1 MKKAVLVLALAALA
15 VIQSAVYWNIHLLYR
30 AKDGAAGA
38 REKVRVLELA
48 ARVYPWNDD
57 VDFELGKAAFEKA
70 AESLGT
76 APVRDA
82 ALAASVRHFSRALR
96 LNPGSAAGH
105 VHLAQSLQYMSYLG
119 LPVPAAYFDEYKKAA
134 SLTGHN
140 NQVYAEVGKVLL
152 AGWESLRPEEKSFTL
167 EILKKTLAGKNEAR
181 LLEILEIWC
190 LHGRDYAAIEQ
201 VLPEDPGTLRDYA
214 GFLGDKGLSLEVRQR
229 ALARAELLEFSN
241 ARNELDQGQRKFEY
255 LETEEAA
262 ARGSSCLKRLG
273 SIVFYQ
279 DLTGEEL
286 ISPREYAQVRKA
298 AYLLLAKAQIEQ
310 TRTLAD
316 PDGFLAAYLTLED
329 QPLAVGEFEKFLTE
343 RGLLGKDKDASSRPT
358 DLRVLA
364 LELELDFKQNRYRD
378 ITRTGELLEKSPLI
392 IAEAG
397 RAFYGRVLGLVGD
410 SYMKLDY
417 LYEAEKSYLKA
428 LFAGRDG
435 LDDLFRLERCYA
447 RLNDETKLARIRGRI
462 GALLTPP
469 AMGMERRPLRKGK
482 PIEVLLVCEGRPQ
495 TLTVTFENPTPG
507 GRPLLR
513 ALFAGRVVYEGYAE
527 GGALTIP
534 VTPAPGVNTLVLES
548 ASGPVSLIRFE
559 HRTVVRPGGPGR

>member
-1 MKKAVLVLALAALA
+1 MKKAVLILALAALA
-15 VIQSAVYWNIHLLYR
+15 VVQSAVYWNVHLLYR

-38 REKVRVLELA
+38 QDKAGVLERA
-48 ARVYPWNDD
+48 ARIYPWNDD
-57 VDFELGKAAFEKA
+57 VEFELGKAAFERA

-76 APVRDA
+76 PPGRDA
-82 ALAASVRHFSRALR
+82 ALGASVRHFSRALT

-119 LPVPAAYFDEYKKAA
+119 LPVPVGYFDEYKKAA

-140 NQVYAEVGKVLL
+140 SQVYAEVGKVLL
-152 AGWESLRPEEKSFTL
+152 AGWESLRLEEKSFAL
-167 EILKKTLAGKNEAR
+167 EILKKTLAGKNETR
-181 LLEILEIWC
+181 LLEILEIWN

-201 VLPEDPGTLRDYA
+201 ALPEDPGILRAYA
-214 GFLGDKGLSLEVRQR
+214 GFLGDKGLSLDVRQR
-229 ALARAELLEFSN
+229 ALARAEFLDFSD

-279 DLTGEEL
+279 DLIREEL
-286 ISPREYAQVRKA
+286 ISPQEYAQVRKA
-298 AYLLLAKAQIEQ
+298 AYLLLAKTQIDQ

-316 PDGFLAAYLTLED
+316 PDGFLAAYFALED
-329 QPLAVGEFEKFLTE
+329 QPLSVGEFEKFLTE
-343 RGLLGKDKDASSRPT
+343 RGLLGDRPDASSRPP

-378 ITRTGELLEKSPLI
+378 ITRTGEMLEKSPLI
-392 IAEAG
+392 IPEAG
-397 RAFYGRVLGLVGD
+397 RVFYARILGLVGD

-417 LYEAEKSYLKA
+417 LYEAEKSYSKA
-428 LFAGRDG
+428 LSAGRDG

-447 RLNDETKLARIRGRI
+447 RLNDETKLAGIRRRI

-469 AMGMERRPLRKGK
+469 ATALGRRPLEKGR
-482 PIEVLLVCEGRPQ
+482 PIELPLFCAGQPL
-495 TLTVTFENPTPG
+495 TLTVTFENPAPG
-507 GRPLLR
+507 SRPLFR
-513 ALFAGRVVYEGYAE
+513 ALFNGRVVHEGYAE
-527 GGALTIP
+527 GEALTIP
-534 VTPAPGVNTLVLES
+534 VRPAPGANTLVLES
-548 ASGPVSLIRFE
+548 ASGPVTLIKLE
-559 HRTVVRPGGPGR
+559 HRPAVGSSRTGR

>member
-1 MKKAVLVLALAALA
+1 MKKAVLILALAALA
-15 VIQSAVYWNIHLLYR
+15 VMQSAVYWNMHLLYR

-38 REKVRVLELA
+38 QEKARVLKRA

-57 VDFELGKAAFEKA
+57 VEFELGKAAFETA
-70 AESLGT
+70 SESLGT
-76 APVRDA
+76 PPERDA
-82 ALAASVRHFSRALR
+82 ALGASVRHFSRALR

-140 NQVYAEVGKVLL
+140 SQVYAEVGKVLM
-152 AGWESLRPEEKSFTL
+152 AGWESLRPEEKSFAL
-167 EILKKTLAGKNEAR
+167 EILKKTLAGKNETR
-181 LLEILEIWC
+181 LMDILEIWN

-201 VLPEDPGTLRDYA
+201 ALPEDPGILRAYA
-214 GFLGDKGLSLEVRQR
+214 GFLGDKGLSLDVRQR
-229 ALARAELLEFSN
+229 ALARAELLDFSA
-241 ARNELDQGQRKFEY
+241 ARSELDQGQRKFEY

-279 DLTGEEL
+279 DLIREQL
-286 ISPREYAQVRKA
+286 ISPQEYAQVHKA
-298 AYLLLAKAQIEQ
+298 AYLLLAKTQIER

-316 PDGFLAAYLTLED
+316 PDGFLAAYLALED

-343 RGLLGKDKDASSRPT
+343 RGLLGDGPDASSRPT
-358 DLRVLA
+358 DLRVLT

-378 ITRTGELLEKSPLI
+378 ITRNGETLEKRPLI
-392 IAEAG
+392 IPEAG
-397 RAFYGRVLGLVGD
+397 RVFYARILELVGD

-417 LYEAEKSYLKA
+417 LYEAEKSYSKA
-428 LFAGRDG
+428 LSAGRDG

-447 RLNDETKLARIRGRI
+447 RLNDETKLAGIGRRIA
-462 GALLTPP
+462 ALLTPP
-469 AMGMERRPLRKGK
+469 ETVVGRRPLEKGR
-482 PIEVLLVCEGRPQ
+482 PVELALFCEGQP
-495 TLTVTFENPTPG
+495 LILIVTFENPAPG
-507 GRPLLR
+507 SRPLLR
-513 ALFAGRVVYEGYAE
+513 ALFNGRVVHEGYAE

-534 VTPAPGVNTLVLES
+534 VTPIPGANTLVLES
-548 ASGPVSLIRFE
+548 ASGTVTLIKLEQRAA
-559 HRTVVRPGGPGR
+559 VGSSRPGL

>member
-15 VIQSAVYWNIHLLYR
+15 VIQSAVYWNVHLLYR
-30 AKDGAAGA
+30 ARDGAADPEDKA
-38 REKVRVLELA
+38 MVLERA
-48 ARVYPWNDD
+48 ARIYPWNDD
-57 VDFELGKAAFEKA
+57 VEFELGKAAFERA

-76 APVRDA
+76 APARDA
-82 ALAASVRHFSRALR
+82 ALGASVRHFSRALG

-119 LPVPAAYFDEYKKAA
+119 LPVPAACFDEFKKAA

-140 NQVYAEVGKVLL
+140 SQVYAEVGKVLL
-152 AGWESLRPEEKSFTL
+152 AGWESLRPEERSFAL
-167 EILKKTLAGKNEAR
+167 EILKRTLAGKNETR
-181 LLEILEIWC
+181 LLQILEIWN

-201 VLPEDPGTLRDYA
+201 ALPEDSGILRAYA

-229 ALARAELLEFSN
+229 VLARAELLDFSD

-255 LETEEAA
+255 LDAGEAA

-279 DLTGEEL
+279 DLVREQL
-286 ISPREYAQVRKA
+286 ISPQEYAQVRKA
-298 AYLLLAKAQIEQ
+298 AYLLLAKTQIDQ

-316 PDGFLAAYLTLED
+316 PDGFLAAYLAFED
-329 QPLAVGEFEKFLTE
+329 QPMAVGEFEKFLAE
-343 RGLLGKDKDASSRPT
+343 RGLLGNEPDASSRPT

-378 ITRTGELLEKSPLI
+378 ITRTGEMLEKSLLI
-392 IAEAG
+392 IPAAG
-397 RAFYGRVLGLVGD
+397 RIFYARILGLVGD

-428 LFAGRDG
+428 LSAGRDG

-447 RLNDETKLARIRGRI
+447 RLNDEAKQAGIRRRIDV
-462 GALLTPP
+462 LLTPP
-469 AMGMERRPLRKGK
+469 VTAMGRRPLEKGS
-482 PIEVLLVCEGRPQ
+482 PVEISLVCDGRPA
-495 TLTVTFENPTPG
+495 TLTVTFENPDPG
-507 GRPLLR
+507 SRPLLR
-513 ALFAGRVVYEGYAE
+513 ALFNGRVIHEGYAE

-548 ASGPVSLIRFE
+548 ASGPVTLISLEQRAAA
-559 HRTVVRPGGPGR
+559 GASGPGR